1 MKIISCTNNRELS
14 KEIAKKLNKKLVDT
28 KIIRFADGEVY
39 VEINENMRGQDVFI
53 IQSTCTPVNDSI
65 MELLICIDALRRASA
80 KSITAVLPY
89 FAYARQDR
97 KVSPRSPI
105 SAKLFANLLMGS
117 GASRVLT
124 MDLHAN
130 QIQGFFDIPV
140 DNLFA
145 GPTFVQHV
153 KKNIKSKN
161 LVCVAPDVGGV
172 ERTRAIGKRLS
183 ADLAIIDKRRS
194 GPGKSEV
201 MNVIGNVKNK
211 VCVIIDDLVDSG
223 GTIVNAAAALKSKG
237 AKDVYAYVVHGV
249 LTGEAVKKI
258 NTSKIKK
265 FIISNSIMNIKKIKK
280 SAKFQTISVGTLFAE
295 AIKRI
300 SISKSVSKL
309 FK

>member
-1 MKIISCTNNRELS
+1 MKIISCTNNRDLS

-39 VEINENMRGQDVFI
+39 VEINENMRGQDVFV

-105 SAKLFANLLMGS
+105 SAKLFANLLMVS
-117 GASRVLT
+117 GTSRVLT

-145 GPTFVQHV
+145 APIFVQHI

-172 ERTRAIGKRLS
+172 ERARAIAKRLS

-194 GPGKSEV
+194 GPGTSEV
-201 MNVIGNVKNK
+201 MNVIGDVRNK
-211 VCVIIDDLVDSG
+211 ICVIIDDLVDSG

-265 FIISNSIMNIKKIKK
+265 FIISNSIMNTKKIKM
-280 SAKFQTISVGTLFAE
+280 
-295 AIKRI
+295 
-300 SISKSVSKL
+300 
-309 FK
+309 

>member
-1 MKIISCTNNRELS
+1 MKIISCTNNRDLS

-53 IQSTCTPVNDSI
+53 VQSTCTPVNDSI

-145 GPTFVQHV
+145 APTFVQHV

-172 ERTRAIGKRLS
+172 ERARAIAKRLS

-194 GPGKSEV
+194 GPGTSEV
-201 MNVIGNVKNK
+201 MNVIGDVRNK
-211 VCVIIDDLVDSG
+211 ICVIIDDLVDSG
-223 GTIVNAAAALKSKG
+223 GTIVNAASALKNKG

-249 LTGEAVKKI
+249 LTGQAVKKI
-258 NTSKIKK
+258 NNSKIKK
-265 FIISNSIMNIKKIKK
+265 FVISNSIMNFKKIKNSK
-280 SAKFQTISVGTLFAE
+280 KFQIISVGTLFAE

>member
-145 GPTFVQHV
+145 GPTFVQHI

>member
-14 KEIAKKLNKKLVDT
+14 KEIAQKLNKKLVDT

-145 GPTFVQHV
+145 GPTFVQHI

-265 FIISNSIMNIKKIKK
+265 FIISNSIMNVKKIKK

>member
-14 KEIAKKLNKKLVDT
+14 KEIAKKLNKKLVNT

-145 GPTFVQHV
+145 GPTFVQH
-153 KKNIKSKN
+153 
-161 LVCVAPDVGGV
+161 
-172 ERTRAIGKRLS
+172 
-183 ADLAIIDKRRS
+183 
-194 GPGKSEV
+194 
-201 MNVIGNVKNK
+201 
-211 VCVIIDDLVDSG
+211 
-223 GTIVNAAAALKSKG
+223 
-237 AKDVYAYVVHGV
+237 
-249 LTGEAVKKI
+249 
-258 NTSKIKK
+258 IKK
-265 FIISNSIMNIKKIKK
+265 KY
-280 SAKFQTISVGTLFAE
+280 
-295 AIKRI
+295 
-300 SISKSVSKL
+300 
-309 FK
+309 

>member
-1 MKIISCTNNRELS
+1 MKIISCTNNRDLS

-145 GPTFVQHV
+145 APTFVQHV

-172 ERTRAIGKRLS
+172 ERARAIAKRLS

-194 GPGKSEV
+194 GPGTSEV
-201 MNVIGNVKNK
+201 MNVIGDVRNK
-211 VCVIIDDLVDSG
+211 ICVIIDDLVDSG
-223 GTIVNAAAALKSKG
+223 GTIVNAASALKNKG

-249 LTGEAVKKI
+249 LTGQAVKKI
-258 NTSKIKK
+258 NNSKIKK
-265 FIISNSIMNIKKIKK
+265 FVISNSIMNFKKIKNSK
-280 SAKFQTISVGTLFAE
+280 KFQIISVGTLFAE

>member
-145 GPTFVQHV
+145 GPTFVQHI

-237 AKDVYAYVVHGV
+237 AKDVYASVVHGV

>member
-1 MKIISCTNNRELS
+1 MKIISCTNNKDLS

-145 GPTFVQHV
+145 APTFVQHV

-172 ERTRAIGKRLS
+172 ERARAIAKRLS

-194 GPGKSEV
+194 GPGTSEV
-201 MNVIGNVKNK
+201 MNVIGDVRNK
-211 VCVIIDDLVDSG
+211 ICVIIDDLVDSG
-223 GTIVNAAAALKSKG
+223 GTIVNAASALKNKG

-249 LTGEAVKKI
+249 LTGQAVKKI
-258 NTSKIKK
+258 NNSKIKK
-265 FIISNSIMNIKKIKK
+265 FVISNSIMNFKKIKNSK
-280 SAKFQTISVGTLFAE
+280 KFQIISVGTLFAE

>member
-1 MKIISCTNNRELS
+1 MKIISCTNNRDLS

-39 VEINENMRGQDVFI
+39 VEINENMRGQDVFV

-145 GPTFVQHV
+145 APTFVQHI
-153 KKNIKSKN
+153 KKNIKSKK

-172 ERTRAIGKRLS
+172 ERARAIAKRLS

-194 GPGKSEV
+194 GPGTSEV
-201 MNVIGNVKNK
+201 MNVIGDVRNK
-211 VCVIIDDLVDSG
+211 ICIIIDDLVDSG
-223 GTIVNAAAALKSKG
+223 GTIVNAATALKNKG

-249 LTGEAVKKI
+249 LTGQAVKKI
-258 NTSKIKK
+258 NNSKIKK
-265 FIISNSIMNIKKIKK
+265 FVISNSILNIKKIKK
-280 SAKFQTISVGTLFAE
+280 SKKFQVISVGTLFAE

>member
-14 KEIAKKLNKKLVDT
+14 EEIAKKLNKKLVDT

-145 GPTFVQHV
+145 GPTFVQHI

>member
-145 GPTFVQHV
+145 GPTFVQHI

-161 LVCVAPDVGGV
+161 LVCV
-172 ERTRAIGKRLS
+172 
-183 ADLAIIDKRRS
+183 DKRRS

>member
-1 MKIISCTNNRELS
+1 MKIISCTNNVSLS
-14 KEIAKKLNKKLVDT
+14 KDIAKKLGKKLVDT
-28 KIIRFADGEVY
+28 KITRFADGEVY
-39 VEINENMRGQDVFI
+39 VEINENMRGQDVFV
-53 IQSTCTPVNDSI
+53 IQSTSTPVNDSI
-65 MELLICIDALRRASA
+65 MELLICVDALRRASA

-97 KVSPRSPI
+97 KVTPRSPI
-105 SAKLFANLLMGS
+105 SAKLFANLLIGS
-117 GASRVLT
+117 GVNRILT

-145 GPTFVQHV
+145 APTFVGHI
-153 KKNIKSKN
+153 KKYIKSKN
-161 LVCVAPDVGGV
+161 IVCVAPDVGGV
-172 ERTRAIGKRLS
+172 ERARAIGKRLS

-211 VCVIIDDLVDSG
+211 TCIIIDDLVDSG
-223 GTIVNAAAALKSKG
+223 GTIVNAATALKNKG

-258 NTSKIKK
+258 NKSKIKK
-265 FIISNSIMNIKKIKK
+265 FVISNSILNDKKIGR
-280 SAKFQTISVGTLFAE
+280 SAKFQIINVSTLLAE

>member
-1 MKIISCTNNRELS
+1 MKIISCTNNRDLS

-39 VEINENMRGQDVFI
+39 VEINENMRGQDVFV

-145 GPTFVQHV
+145 APTFVQHV
-153 KKNIKSKN
+153 KKNIKSKH

-172 ERTRAIGKRLS
+172 ERARAIAKRLS

-194 GPGKSEV
+194 GPGTSEV
-201 MNVIGNVKNK
+201 MNVIGDVRNK
-211 VCVIIDDLVDSG
+211 ICVIIDDLVDSG
-223 GTIVNAAAALKSKG
+223 GTIVNAASALKKKG
-237 AKDVYAYVVHGV
+237 ARDVYAYVVHGV
-249 LTGEAVKKI
+249 LTGQAIKKI
-258 NTSKIKK
+258 NNSKIKK
-265 FIISNSIMNIKKIKK
+265 FVISNSILNSKKIKK
-280 SAKFQTISVGTLFAE
+280 SKKFQVISVGTLFAE

>member
-14 KEIAKKLNKKLVDT
+14 KEIAQKLNKKLVDT

-145 GPTFVQHV
+145 GPTFVQHI

-211 VCVIIDDLVDSG
+211 ICVIIDDLVDSG

-265 FIISNSIMNIKKIKK
+265 FIISNSIMNVKKIKK

>member
-145 GPTFVQHV
+145 GPTFVQHI

-280 SAKFQTISVGTLFAE
+280 SAKFETISVGTLFAE

>member
-1 MKIISCTNNRELS
+1 MKIISCTNNRDLS

-39 VEINENMRGQDVFI
+39 VEINENMRGQDVFV

-105 SAKLFANLLMGS
+105 SAKLFANLLMVS
-117 GASRVLT
+117 GTSRVLT

-145 GPTFVQHV
+145 APIFVQHI

-172 ERTRAIGKRLS
+172 ERARAIAKRLS

-194 GPGKSEV
+194 GPGTSEV
-201 MNVIGNVKNK
+201 MNVIGDVRNK
-211 VCVIIDDLVDSG
+211 ICVIIDDLVDSG

-265 FIISNSIMNIKKIKK
+265 FIISNSIMNVKKIKK
-280 SAKFQTISVGTLFAE
+280 SSKFQTISVGTLFAE

>member
-1 MKIISCTNNRELS
+1 MKIISCTNNIDLS
-14 KEIAKKLNKKLVDT
+14 KEIASKLRSKLVDT
-28 KIIRFADGEVY
+28 KITRFADGEVY
-39 VEINENMRGQDVFI
+39 VEINENMRGQDVFV
-53 IQSTCTPVNDSI
+53 IQSTSTPVNDSI
-65 MELLICIDALRRASA
+65 IELLICVDALRRASA

-89 FAYARQDR
+89 YAYARQDR
-97 KVSPRSPI
+97 KVTPRSPI
-105 SAKLFANLLMGS
+105 SAKLFANLLAGS
-117 GASRVLT
+117 GVNRVLT

-145 GPTFVQHV
+145 APTFVHHI
-153 KKNIKSKN
+153 KKKIKSN
-161 LVCVAPDVGGV
+161 NIVCVAPDVGGV
-172 ERTRAIGKRLS
+172 ERARAIGKRLS

-201 MNVIGNVKNK
+201 MNVIGNVKGK
-211 VCVIIDDLVDSG
+211 TCIIIDDLVDSG
-223 GTIVNAAAALKSKG
+223 GTIVNAASALKSKG
-237 AKDVYAYVVHGV
+237 SRDVYAYVVHGV

-258 NTSKIKK
+258 NKSKIKK
-265 FIISNSIMNIKKIKK
+265 FVISNSIDNKKKIGK
-280 SAKFQTISVGTLFAE
+280 SSKFEIISVGNLLAE

>member
-14 KEIAKKLNKKLVDT
+14 EEIAKKLNKKLVDT

-80 KSITAVLPY
+80 KSITAVLPF

-145 GPTFVQHV
+145 GPTFVQHI

>member
-1 MKIISCTNNRELS
+1 MKIISCSNSINLS
-14 KEIAKKLNKKLVDT
+14 KEISRKLGKKLVDT

-53 IQSTCTPVNDSI
+53 IQSTSTPVNDNI
-65 MELLICIDALRRASA
+65 MELLICVDALRRASV

-97 KVSPRSPI
+97 KVTPRSPI
-105 SAKLFANLLMGS
+105 SAKLFANLLVGS
-117 GASRVLT
+117 GVNRVLT

-145 GPTFVQHV
+145 APTFVQHI
-153 KKNIKSKN
+153 KKNIKSN
-161 LVCVAPDVGGV
+161 SFVCVAPDVGGV
-172 ERTRAIGKRLS
+172 ERARAIGKRLS

-201 MNVIGNVKNK
+201 MNVIGNVKGK
-211 VCVIIDDLVDSG
+211 TCIIFDDLVDSG
-223 GTIVNAAAALKSKG
+223 GTIVNAAQTLVNKG
-237 AKDVYAYVVHGV
+237 AKNVYAYTVHGV
-249 LTGEAVKKI
+249 LTGDAIEKI
-258 NTSKIKK
+258 NRSKIKK
-265 FIISNSIMNIKKIKK
+265 FVISNSIMNNKKIVKC
-280 SAKFQTISVGTLFAE
+280 SKFQIISVGSLFAE

-300 SISKSVSKL
+300 SISKSVSRL

>member
-1 MKIISCTNNRELS
+1 MKIISCTNNRDLS

-39 VEINENMRGQDVFI
+39 VEINENMRGQDVFV

-105 SAKLFANLLMGS
+105 SAKLFANLLIGS
-117 GASRVLT
+117 GTSRVLT

-145 GPTFVQHV
+145 APTFVQHV
-153 KKNIKSKN
+153 KKNIKSKH

-172 ERTRAIGKRLS
+172 ERARAIAKRLS

-194 GPGKSEV
+194 GPGTSEV
-201 MNVIGNVKNK
+201 MNVIGDVRNK
-211 VCVIIDDLVDSG
+211 ICVIIDDLVDSG
-223 GTIVNAAAALKSKG
+223 GTIVNAATALKNKG

-249 LTGEAVKKI
+249 LTGQAVKKI
-258 NTSKIKK
+258 NNSKIKK
-265 FIISNSIMNIKKIKK
+265 FVISNSILNIKKIKK
-280 SAKFQTISVGTLFAE
+280 SKKFQVISVGTLFAE

>member
-1 MKIISCTNNRELS
+1 MKIISCTNNRDLS
-14 KEIAKKLNKKLVDT
+14 KEIEKKLNKKLVDT

-39 VEINENMRGQDVFI
+39 VEINENMRGQDVFV

-105 SAKLFANLLMGS
+105 SAKLFANLLMVS
-117 GASRVLT
+117 GTSRVLT

-145 GPTFVQHV
+145 APIFVQHI

-172 ERTRAIGKRLS
+172 ERARAIAKRLS

-194 GPGKSEV
+194 GPGTSEV
-201 MNVIGNVKNK
+201 MNVIGDVRNK
-211 VCVIIDDLVDSG
+211 ICVIIDDLVDSG

-265 FIISNSIMNIKKIKK
+265 FIISNSIMNTKKIKK

>member
-1 MKIISCTNNRELS
+1 MKIISCTNNRDLS

-39 VEINENMRGQDVFI
+39 VEINENMRGQDVFV
-53 IQSTCTPVNDSI
+53 IQSTCTPVKDSI

-105 SAKLFANLLMGS
+105 SAKLFANLLMVS
-117 GASRVLT
+117 GTSRVLT

-145 GPTFVQHV
+145 APIFVQHI

-172 ERTRAIGKRLS
+172 ERARAIAKRLS

-194 GPGKSEV
+194 GPGTSEV
-201 MNVIGNVKNK
+201 MNVIGDVRNK
-211 VCVIIDDLVDSG
+211 ICVIIDDLVDSG

-265 FIISNSIMNIKKIKK
+265 FIISNSIMNTKKIKK

>member
-14 KEIAKKLNKKLVDT
+14 EEIAKKLNKKLVDT

-145 GPTFVQHV
+145 GPTFVHHI

>member
-14 KEIAKKLNKKLVDT
+14 EEIAKKLNKKLVDT

-145 GPTFVQHV
+145 GPTFVQHI

-161 LVCVAPDVGGV
+161 LVCVAPDAGSV

-211 VCVIIDDLVDSG
+211 ICVIIDDLVDSG

-265 FIISNSIMNIKKIKK
+265 FIISNSIMNVKKIKK
-280 SAKFQTISVGTLFAE
+280 SSKFQTISVGTLFAE